1 MCKRKLEW
9 YKEVSDELR
18 KLWEENLKKSEKIAE
33 IKGPRFDDK
42 DEKTKLCLESYMH
55 LVRRIRKGFG
65 MRVYIRS
72 VFESGNV

>member
-9 YKEVSDELR
+9 CKEVSDELL

-33 IKGPRFDDK
+33 IKVPRFDDK
-42 DEKTKLCLESYMH
+42 DEKDQTVSGKFHAFSEANKK
-55 LVRRIRKGFG
+55 RFG
-65 MRVYIRS
+65 VRVYVRS